1 MSQMMKA
8 CLVDES
14 NNLYWGEV
22 EKPACGSDELLVR
35 VHATAV
41 NRADLQQKE
50 GTYPVPPG
58 ASPILGLEMAG
69 TIEEKGELVTDWNIG
84 DRVMALLSGGGYAQY
99 VVIKADTAI
108 RVPEELHLEQAA
120 SIPEVYLTS
129 YLNMIQLGGLS
140 SGERVLIH
148 AAASGV
154 GTASIQLAKT
164 VGAQV
169 YATAGSNEK
178 IEAVK
183 ELGAD
188 LAIAYKEHSFRDI
201 VLKETGGHGV
211 ELVLDPIGAAYWQ
224 DNMEV
229 LALDGRM
236 VLYGTMGGSK
246 IDQVDLM
253 PAMLKR
259 IHLIASTLRGLP
271 HERKVALKNEFEE
284 QVMPKF
290 RSGEMIPVIDSVYE
304 PFEVNEAHARM
315 KSNQNIGKLV
325 VRVPSPK

>member
-1 MSQMMKA
+1 MEQTMKA

-14 NNLYWGEV
+14 NNLYWGDV
-22 EKPACGSDELLVR
+22 EKPICKDDELLVR

-41 NRADLQQKE
+41 NRADLHQKE
-50 GTYPVPPG
+50 GLYPIPPD

-69 TIEEKGELVTDWNIG
+69 TVEQIGKDVSGWRVG

-99 VVIKADTAI
+99 AAIKADIAI
-108 RVPEELHLEQAA
+108 EVPEELHLDQAA

-129 YLNMIQLGGLS
+129 YLNMLQLGGLS

-154 GTASIQLAKT
+154 GTASIQLAKA
-164 VGAQV
+164 VGAKV
-169 YATAGSNEK
+169 YATAGSEEK
-178 IEAVK
+178 IEVVK
-183 ELGAD
+183 DLGAE
-188 LAIAYKEHSFRDI
+188 LAILYKEQSFREI
-201 VLKETGGHGV
+201 ILKETNGHGV
-211 ELVLDPIGAAYWQ
+211 ELVMDPVGAAYWE

-259 IHLIASTLRGLP
+259 IHLIASTLRGIP
-271 HERKVALKNEFEE
+271 HERKVALKNDFVEW
-284 QVMPKF
+284 VMPKF
-290 RSGEMIPVIDSVYE
+290 RTGEIVPIIDSVYE
-304 PFEVNEAHARM
+304 SFEVNEAHARM

-325 VRVPSPK
+325 VRVPS

>member
-1 MSQMMKA
+1 MEQTMKA

-14 NNLYWGEV
+14 NNLYWGDV
-22 EKPACGSDELLVR
+22 EKPICKDDELLVR

-50 GTYPVPPG
+50 GLYPVPPD

-69 TIEEKGELVTDWNIG
+69 TVEQIGKDVSGWRVG

-99 VVIKADTAI
+99 AAIKADIAI
-108 RVPEELHLEQAA
+108 KVPEELHLDQAA

-129 YLNMIQLGGLS
+129 YLNMLQLGGLS

-154 GTASIQLAKT
+154 GTASIQLAKA
-164 VGAQV
+164 VGAKV
-169 YATAGSNEK
+169 YATAGSEEK
-178 IEAVK
+178 IEVVK
-183 ELGAD
+183 DLGAE
-188 LAIAYKEHSFRDI
+188 LAILYKEQSFREI
-201 VLKETGGHGV
+201 ILRETNGHGV
-211 ELVLDPIGAAYWQ
+211 ELVMDPVGAAYWE

-259 IHLIASTLRGLP
+259 IHLIASTLRGIP
-271 HERKVALKNEFEE
+271 HERKVALKDDFVEW
-284 QVMPKF
+284 VMPKF
-290 RSGEMIPVIDSVYE
+290 RTGEIVPIIDSVYE
-304 PFEVNEAHARM
+304 SFEVNEAHARM

-325 VRVPSPK
+325 VRVPS

>member
-1 MSQMMKA
+1 MEQTMKA

-14 NNLYWGEV
+14 NNLYWGDV
-22 EKPACGSDELLVR
+22 EKPICKDDELLVR

-41 NRADLQQKE
+41 NRADLHQKE
-50 GTYPVPPG
+50 GLYPVPPD

-69 TIEEKGELVTDWNIG
+69 TVEQIGKDVSGWRVG

-99 VVIKADTAI
+99 AAIKADIAI
-108 RVPEELHLEQAA
+108 KVPEELHLDQAA

-129 YLNMIQLGGLS
+129 YLNMLQLGGLS

-154 GTASIQLAKT
+154 GTASIQLAKA
-164 VGAQV
+164 VGAKV
-169 YATAGSNEK
+169 YATAGSEEK
-178 IEAVK
+178 IEVVK
-183 ELGAD
+183 DLGAE
-188 LAIAYKEHSFRDI
+188 LAILYKEQSFREI
-201 VLKETGGHGV
+201 ILKETNGHGV
-211 ELVLDPIGAAYWQ
+211 ELVMDPVGAAYWE

-259 IHLIASTLRGLP
+259 IHLIASTLRGIP
-271 HERKVALKNEFEE
+271 HERKVALKNDFVEW
-284 QVMPKF
+284 VMPKF
-290 RSGEMIPVIDSVYE
+290 RTGEIVPIIDSVYE
-304 PFEVNEAHARM
+304 SFEVNEAHARM

-325 VRVPSPK
+325 VRVPS

>member
-1 MSQMMKA
+1 MEQTMKA

-14 NNLYWGEV
+14 NNLYWGDV
-22 EKPACGSDELLVR
+22 EKPICKDDELLVR

-41 NRADLQQKE
+41 NRADLHQKE
-50 GTYPVPPG
+50 GLYPVPPD

-69 TIEEKGELVTDWNIG
+69 TVEQIGKDVSGWRVG

-99 VVIKADTAI
+99 AAIKADTAI
-108 RVPEELHLEQAA
+108 EVPEELHLDQAA

-129 YLNMIQLGGLS
+129 YLNMLQLGGLS

-154 GTASIQLAKT
+154 GTASIQLAKA
-164 VGAQV
+164 VGAKV
-169 YATAGSNEK
+169 YATAGAEEK
-178 IEAVK
+178 IEVVK
-183 ELGAD
+183 DLGAE
-188 LAIAYKEHSFRDI
+188 LAILYKEQSFREI
-201 VLKETGGHGV
+201 ILKETNGHGV
-211 ELVLDPIGAAYWQ
+211 ELVMDPVGAAYWE

-259 IHLIASTLRGLP
+259 IHLIASTLRGIP
-271 HERKVALKNEFEE
+271 HERKVALKNDFVEW
-284 QVMPKF
+284 VMPKF
-290 RSGEMIPVIDSVYE
+290 RTGEIVPIIDSVYE
-304 PFEVNEAHARM
+304 SFEVNEAHARM

-325 VRVPSPK
+325 VRVPS

>member
-1 MSQMMKA
+1 MEQTMKA

-14 NNLYWGEV
+14 NNLYWGDV
-22 EKPACGSDELLVR
+22 EKPICKDDELLVR

-41 NRADLQQKE
+41 NRADLHQKE
-50 GTYPVPPG
+50 GLYPVPPD

-69 TIEEKGELVTDWNIG
+69 TVEQIGKDVSGWRVG

-99 VVIKADTAI
+99 AAIKADIAI
-108 RVPEELHLEQAA
+108 EVPEELHLDQAA

-129 YLNMIQLGGLS
+129 YLNMLQLGGLS

-154 GTASIQLAKT
+154 GTASIQLAKA
-164 VGAQV
+164 VGAKV
-169 YATAGSNEK
+169 YATAGSEEK
-178 IEAVK
+178 IEVVK
-183 ELGAD
+183 DLGAE
-188 LAIAYKEHSFRDI
+188 LAILYKEQSFREI
-201 VLKETGGHGV
+201 ILKETNGHGV
-211 ELVLDPIGAAYWQ
+211 ELVMDPVGAAYWE

-259 IHLIASTLRGLP
+259 IHLIASTLRGIP
-271 HERKVALKNEFEE
+271 HERKVALKNDFVEW
-284 QVMPKF
+284 VMPKF
-290 RSGEMIPVIDSVYE
+290 RTGEIVPIIDSVYE
-304 PFEVNEAHARM
+304 SFEVNEAHARM

-325 VRVPSPK
+325 VRVPS